1 MAPEILRDVLFS
13 TKWLLASECLFKYSH
28 KVRILFVSLIFLL
41 SNVVF
46 GADQKKESSPIPAD
60 IDVCEKDTDCIIVH
74 HRHCCGTTKKA
85 INSKYLKAYNM
96 TPSWQKT
103 EGGICAV
110 IGQCLPNDSVT
121 KAHCVNMG
129 NEKHCIDGPRSEK

>member
-1 MAPEILRDVLFS
+1 MKTF
-13 TKWLLASECLFKYSH
+13 
-28 KVRILFVSLIFLL
+28 FVSLLFLF
-41 SNVVF
+41 SDVVF
-46 GADQKKESSPIPAD
+46 GADHKKEPLPIPAD
-60 IDVCEKDTDCIIVH
+60 IDVCEKDTECVIVS

-110 IGQCLPNDSVT
+110 IGQCLPNDDVT
-121 KAHCVNMG
+121 KTHCSKIG
-129 NEKHCIDGPRSEK
+129 NEKRCIDGPRSEK